1 MKKALAFVMT
11 ILLAGAAVWWSYRQ
25 RARTPE
31 EPESAVWRM
40 LDASRN
46 GDRAAYLECFEGAM
60 RAQLETTARAMTP
73 PRFSEYL
80 RESVSRVKGV
90 AVYDV
95 ARAGPGQASLVVEY
109 VYQDQN
115 ERQRMV
121 LKMTQGTWRIESAE
135 ASQRIQPLIPYG
147 KPVTEVQ

>member
-46 GDRAAYLECFEGAM
+46 GDRAAVHVGGDRG
-60 RAQLETTARAMTP
+60 RARERHAVAEDGIAQCAPMKSTA
-73 PRFSEYL
+73 
-80 RESVSRVKGV
+80 
-90 AVYDV
+90 
-95 ARAGPGQASLVVEY
+95 
-109 VYQDQN
+109 
-115 ERQRMV
+115 
-121 LKMTQGTWRIESAE
+121 
-135 ASQRIQPLIPYG
+135 
-147 KPVTEVQ
+147 